1 VIIIKAGVSIMSEK
15 NILNSED
22 QARVDAY
29 LNGSIHQVKRKPF
42 RPWLMMGVVVLV
54 MIFLSIFS
62 YILAYIHGV
71 I

>member
-1 VIIIKAGVSIMSEK
+1 MSDK
-15 NILNSED
+15 NILNTED

-29 LNGSIHQVKRKPF
+29 LNSPNHQIERKPF
-42 RPWLMMGVVVLV
+42 RPWLMMGGVVLV

-62 YILAYIHGV
+62 YILAYFHGV

>member
-1 VIIIKAGVSIMSEK
+1 MSEK
-15 NILNSED
+15 NILNAED
-22 QARVDAY
+22 QARVDGY
-29 LNGSIHQVKRKPF
+29 LSRPIHQVERKPF

-62 YILAYIHGV
+62 YILAYVHGV

>member
-1 VIIIKAGVSIMSEK
+1 MSEK
-15 NILNSED
+15 NILNAED
-22 QARVDAY
+22 QARVDDY
-29 LNGSIHQVKRKPF
+29 LSRPTHQVERKPF

>member
-1 VIIIKAGVSIMSEK
+1 MSEK
-15 NILNSED
+15 NILNSKD

-29 LNGSIHQVKRKPF
+29 LSRPNHQIERKPF
-42 RPWLMMGVVVLV
+42 RPWLLMGVVVLV

>member
-1 VIIIKAGVSIMSEK
+1 MSDK
-15 NILNSED
+15 NILNLED
-22 QARVDAY
+22 QARVNAY
-29 LNGSIHQVKRKPF
+29 LSRPTHQIERKPF

>member
-1 VIIIKAGVSIMSEK
+1 MSDK

-29 LNGSIHQVKRKPF
+29 LSRPNHQIERKPF

-54 MIFLSIFS
+54 MVFLSIFS